1 MDSYKTPIRVS
12 PGVAIPASVPRP
24 ASAPFVTPSSHP
36 RDYRLSASASKAS
49 STLPP
54 SAASLS
60 KSQSPSTGTEDF
72 LRGKW
77 TNPEAQRVLDDRAT
91 HPSESQSTMRLRWN
105 VLSLFVLCV
114 LLQTGLYHQIKSVV
128 VATVIPSFLWK
139 LVEYAGLALLA
150 CNIGEAGWRLLKP
163 KEQYENTAMTPSQRV
178 RMGLDRNV
186 ASTATGTPVV
196 VPRMTPSRAA
206 AKIGTPLPVTSIENR
221 RKTPMKKSATP
232 SVATGSAAPTPQ
244 TLRSP
249 VSTSV
254 RITQKE
260 YSTGDDML
268 TLTQVLKRL
277 PGSGRGSDNLMN
289 VSSMS
294 RVGADLTTASPL
306 VSGGFGGSGMVTPRL
321 PPGRVGLNDIAVLT
335 PMQQHL
341 RPQPTIGLYQTATPA
356 RRTSGI
362 DGTRGSGKDRASGGV
377 EYLEPHEVLQKYG
390 VEREILDWVE
400 NMHSWFVRHLL
411 RPLCKQIDELD
422 ALFEQNGLAHLSCRR
437 AVLDTQ
443 ALEQAKA
450 AAAAPAPSTLGT
462 FGAGFG
468 SSAFG
473 GMFGGGAGGFGTVA
487 PASSLGQNTQ
497 TVPQSLVELSLK
509 YGDFA
514 QTKERLSLEKYL
526 LVSGY
531 SCRDYII
538 QRVRTLSQSVALPAY
553 TYDGGGRYTV
563 VTDVDGVPT
572 TCEKPWN
579 PTLHP
584 TDAQLLFHLFCTF
597 MDQTMPP
604 AQNVRHPFTDRYV
617 VQSDRKTDY
626 NLPAQI
632 IQVVRKRPHFCLFV
646 KGSFYDVSANRNNLF
661 ITLILF
667 VLEIKNECAGY
678 LELTSI
684 GGNHVNLLSVIG
696 N

>member
-1 MDSYKTPIRVS
+1 MDSYKTPIRIS
-12 PGVAIPASVPRP
+12 PGVGIPASVPQP
-24 ASAPFVTPSSHP
+24 ASTPFLTPSTHP
-36 RDYRLSASASKAS
+36 HDYRPSASASKAS
-49 STLPP
+49 SLPP
-54 SAASLS
+54 SAVPLS
-60 KSQSPSTGTEDF
+60 KTQPLPTKDENFS
-72 LRGKW
+72 RGKW
-77 TNPEAQRVLDDRAT
+77 TNPEAQRVLDDRAS
-91 HPSESQSTMRLRWN
+91 HLSESQSTIRLRLN
-105 VLSLFVLCV
+105 VLSFLVLFF
-114 LLQTGLYHQIKSVV
+114 LLRTSIYRQIKIK
-128 VATVIPSFLWK
+128 A
-139 LVEYAGLALLA
+139 
-150 CNIGEAGWRLLKP
+150 
-163 KEQYENTAMTPSQRV
+163 
-178 RMGLDRNV
+178 D
-186 ASTATGTPVV
+186 
-196 VPRMTPSRAA
+196 
-206 AKIGTPLPVTSIENR
+206 TPLPVTSIENR
-221 RKTPMKKSATP
+221 RKTPMKKFATL
-232 SVATGSAAPTPQ
+232 SAAAGGAAATPQ

-254 RITQKE
+254 GIAQKE
-260 YSTGDDML
+260 FNTSDDLL

-277 PGSGRGSDNLMN
+277 PGSGKSSDNFAN
-289 VSSMS
+289 APSMAH
-294 RVGADLTTASPL
+294 VGAGLTAASPL
-306 VSGGFGGSGMVTPRL
+306 VNGGFGGSGVVTPRL

-341 RPQPTIGLYQTATPA
+341 RPQPTIGLYQTATPV
-356 RRTSGI
+356 RRTNGK
-362 DGTRGSGKDRASGGV
+362 DGARGSGKDRSSGGV

-390 VEREILDWVE
+390 VEHEILDWVE

-422 ALFEQNGLAHLSCRR
+422 ALFEQNGLAHLTCRK

-450 AAAAPAPSTLGT
+450 AAAAPAPSTFGT

-468 SSAFG
+468 SSVFG
-473 GMFGGGAGGFGTVA
+473 GGFGTGA

-563 VTDVDGVPT
+563 VADVDGVPT

-678 LELTSI
+678 LGLTSI
-684 GGNHVNLLSVIG
+684 GGNHVNLLSVID